1 METPIN
7 TANKKKVDRTGF
19 VTPFAPSAS
28 ARQTISA
35 LNATNIVSPKLVL
48 ITVRVLNPV
57 DVSATL
63 IIMDRYAIFTATQ
76 FQTVQ
81 SLALA
86 IRTARAT
93 ATKAILVPVASTNL
107 AALVPRI
114 RRAILN
120 PGTASATS
128 TITAPS
134 ATNTAMELRR
144 AVCTVNATLMAS
156 ACALRAGT
164 EISARYIA
172 MIPRATATALVTR
185 SASVIATSTTLAPTV
200 QSSAMQ

>member
-1 METPIN
+1 LLCQVELQLI
-7 TANKKKVDRTGF
+7 K
-19 VTPFAPSAS
+19 
-28 ARQTISA
+28 IS
-35 LNATNIVSPKLVL
+35 LF
-48 ITVRVLNPV
+48 
-57 DVSATL
+57 
-63 IIMDRYAIFTATQ
+63 RYATFTVIQ

-93 ATKAILVPVASTNL
+93 ATKDILVPVASTNL

-185 SASVIATSTTLAPTV
+185 SASVIATSTTLAP
-200 QSSAMQ
+200 

>member
-1 METPIN
+1 MFYQVE
-7 TANKKKVDRTGF
+7 F
-19 VTPFAPSAS
+19 
-28 ARQTISA
+28 Q
-35 LNATNIVSPKLVL
+35 L
-48 ITVRVLNPV
+48 IKIFLF
-57 DVSATL
+57 
-63 IIMDRYAIFTATQ
+63 RYAIFTATQ

-128 TITAPS
+128 TITARS
-134 ATNTAMELRR
+134 ATNTVMELRR
-144 AVCTVNATLMAS
+144 AVCMVNATLMAS
-156 ACALRAGT
+156 ACARRAGT
-164 EISARYIA
+164 EISARCIV
-172 MIPRATATALVTR
+172 MIPRATVTALVTR
-185 SASVIATSTTLAPTV
+185 SASVIATSTTLAP
-200 QSSAMQ
+200 